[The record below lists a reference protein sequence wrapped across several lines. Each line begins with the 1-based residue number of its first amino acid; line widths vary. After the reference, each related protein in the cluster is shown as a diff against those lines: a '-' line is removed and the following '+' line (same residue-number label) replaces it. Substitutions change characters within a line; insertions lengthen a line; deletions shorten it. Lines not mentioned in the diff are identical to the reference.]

1 MYPLQMET
9 LWTYLLKSS
18 LTRLGGQVTSSTSRQ
33 MFTTHLKMEEE
44 SLTIVSNL
52 MSVPLVSSQG
62 LSFNSMTLVC

>member
-18 LTRLGGQVTSSTSRQ
+18 LTQLAGQATSLTSRQ
-33 MFTTHLKMEEE
+33 MFTTHLKMEGE
-44 SLTIVSNL
+44 SLIIVSNL
-52 MSVPLVSSQG
+52 MSVPLASSQD